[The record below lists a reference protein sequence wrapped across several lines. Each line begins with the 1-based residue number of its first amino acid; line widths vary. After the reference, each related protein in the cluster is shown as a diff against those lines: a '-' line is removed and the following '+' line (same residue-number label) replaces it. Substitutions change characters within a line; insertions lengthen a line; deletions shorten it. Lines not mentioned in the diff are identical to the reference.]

1 MNRSELIKLYER
13 LYFHELDRRD
23 KISARQ
29 ATPLGAMVG
38 LVAIVAFL
46 LNNKPNFSTQYLA
59 ASFWLLLAAA
69 VICLVI
75 GGWHFRNS
83 WLAHGERHV
92 ATAAEIDNYFDK
104 LEAHYSDQPNVSDLV
119 DREFSQFLLDTYRR
133 SATTNAQ
140 MCIRDRCRPSWPAPQ
155 HVVPRKHYRGRHPRH
170 AGTPVPVSYTHLD
183 VYKRQ
188 VYDWLQS
195 GAHFY
200 VCGAIGMGKDVHA
213 TLLQIV
219 SEQASVDAEG
229 AAEYLSN
236 CLLYTSR

>member
-133 SATTNAQ
+133 PATTNAQ
-140 MCIRDRCRPSWPAPQ
+140 NNDARSNSL
-155 HVVPRKHYRGRHPRH
+155 HY
-170 AGTPVPVSYTHLD
+170 AGTWMTIALCLSLISTIPYYLGKASSYVGQKTTT
-183 VYKRQ
+183 
-188 VYDWLQS
+188 S
-195 GAHFY
+195 
-200 VCGAIGMGKDVHA
+200 A
-213 TLLQIV
+213 T
-219 SEQASVDAEG
+219 
-229 AAEYLSN
+229 
-236 CLLYTSR
+236 TSATP